1 MNAKLYDPLLKPFA
15 GYVIDRCNATQRE
28 AFFERAAVLEFEAGA
43 RPRALAE
50 ALAVLDLL
58 RRTPQLLTG
67 VVALEIERDGA
78 TQWMLALDQIWTGG
92 YVESCGGRIVAVHDP
107 ANLLLAQYGGV
118 ALLGTFG

>member
-28 AFFERAAVLEFEAGA
+28 AFFERAAVLEFEAGT

-50 ALAVLDLL
+50 ALAVLDLV
-58 RRTPQLLTG
+58 RRSPQLLTG
-67 VVALEIERDGA
+67 VVVLEIERDGT
-78 TQWMLALDQIWTGG
+78 TQWILALDQIWTGG
-92 YVESCGGRIVAVHDP
+92 YVESCSGRIVAAHDL
-107 ANLLLAQYGGV
+107 ADVLRAQYGGV

>member
-1 MNAKLYDPLLKPFA
+1 MNTMLYDPLLKPFA

-28 AFFERAAVLEFEAGA
+28 AFFERAAVLEFEAGT

-50 ALAVLDLL
+50 ALAALDLL
-58 RRTPQLLTG
+58 RRAPQLLTG

-92 YVESCGGRIVAVHDP
+92 YVESCGARVVAAHDL
-107 ANLLLAQYGGV
+107 ANVLRTQYGGV
-118 ALLGTFG
+118 ALLSIFG